1 MTAWTRGSS
10 GSAPLVTLNEM
21 KQVKSI
27 LVQHKIEVGK
37 KKQKTKNQKPTNQ
50 KKPKPKHKKA
60 LIGFSVTISQIK
72 GIWSNTNS

>member
-1 MTAWTRGSS
+1 
-10 GSAPLVTLNEM
+10 M

-37 KKQKTKNQKPTNQ
+37 KNQKTKNQKPTNQ
-50 KKPKPKHKKA
+50 KKTQTKTQKA

-72 GIWSNTNS
+72 GI